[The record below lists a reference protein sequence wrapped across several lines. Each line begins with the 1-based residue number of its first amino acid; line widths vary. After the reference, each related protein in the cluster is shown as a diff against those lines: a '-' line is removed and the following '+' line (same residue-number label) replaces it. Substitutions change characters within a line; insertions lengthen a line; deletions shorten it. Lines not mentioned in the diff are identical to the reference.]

1 MKILSLQ
8 FSNLNSLKGQWKIDF
23 RQAPFADN
31 GVFAITGPTGAGK
44 TTLLDAICLA
54 LYHETPRLGA
64 LSANNNEIMTR
75 GTAECSAEVEFEVKG
90 VAYRAFWSMRRS
102 RGNAQG
108 NLQAAVVELGEVVS
122 QKVLAN
128 QIKKKS
134 ELIEQIT
141 GLDFGRFTKSMM
153 LSQGEFAAFLNADE
167 KQRAELLEELTG
179 TEIYGLISERVHQH
193 YSQAKQQLAELEAQ
207 AKGVQ
212 LLSPEQKQQLQ
223 DEQHTLLLEQNA
235 LGKKTT
241 AQQAHVN
248 WWQQLNGANSAL
260 TQAKQHVAQVQA
272 NKEQEKEALQRLAN
286 SHPSEALRAPFE
298 LLNDTQTQCEQDKKN
313 ITQNSALLAKSLVTL
328 DEHKRV
334 ALTVSKELKA
344 SKDKHFAQE
353 KCLNDDVIPL
363 DNDIAKHQEQTA
375 YVQEKHNNLSAK
387 KTVILTE
394 HQRAQEALT
403 LQQQRLAQADN
414 YLESHKADGALKQF
428 LGQWQVQ
435 ASQLQQAQQS
445 QDALTIKMADEQRQS
460 VAAQQAVQSK
470 QKQHDDSVIQ
480 ANGREKSYQQQVAQ
494 LAMFERN
501 GDLSALEQRLSMLSQ
516 VLPDMLTLKNTQK
529 QWLNQHQELTQKH
542 NAIELNKAEQSKLN
556 TQRDALKTQYKAQ
569 EQQVKLFT
577 QLVSQEEQLVQF
589 RAALE
594 QGTPCPLCGA
604 KEHPVGSD
612 VAVDIP
618 QTIGQKQQAEQHLNQ
633 LKEQG
638 LEVRA
643 KLESLIRAQAELS
656 QRIDWLQN
664 EQSAQMQHWQTCTAQ
679 IQSTDNTILAGE
691 DTQLLA
697 IENSE
702 QLAHVDEQIK
712 AESTQLSEYIKQL
725 KTQTTLLNQHKEQW
739 QQSQA
744 HVQACDS
751 ALQLAQHALQS
762 HTRTVQT
769 LKEDHAKLSQ
779 VIAQLNANLTEQI
792 QGHGYP
798 APQDNELLHWLKHK
812 EHDATQWEQHITQ
825 RNEALSQLEKL
836 KSTHAHTQA
845 QLSDLDAQL
854 TAIKQERDSLT
865 SKLASLK
872 EKRFALFADKSVKD
886 ERDKLALTL
895 RALEQSVTEA
905 QEKLSL
911 AEREHNTHAA
921 NVQNAQA
928 QLAQNQARLHTR
940 QQAWL
945 ERLNTSPFA
954 DQHAFEAAL
963 LDEATRASL
972 EQLKQ
977 RLDDAH
983 ARAHALL
990 EQAQTQVT
998 TLLSA
1003 PHAEQ
1008 WRQTSMQDVT
1018 IALEALTQQQQ
1029 ALTKREGEINHALSS
1044 DSQRTG
1050 EQQTLLLQ
1058 IDQHRQEFEH
1068 LHYLHSLI
1076 GSQKGDKFRTF
1087 AQGLTLDNLMYLANK
1102 QLERLHGRYLLK
1114 RKADASLALSVI
1126 DTWQGDIQRDTK
1138 TLSGGE
1144 SFLVSLALALA
1155 LSELVS
1161 HKTSIDSLFLD
1172 EGFGTLD
1179 SETLDIALDALDNLH
1194 ASGKMIGVISHVE
1207 AMKERIVAQLA
1218 VTKKSGL
1225 GVSELDRKYAVV

>member
-102 RGNAQG
+102 RGNAEG

-212 LLSPEQKQQLQ
+212 LLNPEQKQQLQ
-223 DEQHTLLLEQNA
+223 DEQHTLLTEQNA
-235 LGKKTT
+235 LGKKIT

-260 TQAKQHVAQVQA
+260 EQAKQHVAQAQA
-272 NKEQEKEALQRLAN
+272 NKEQQKEALQRLAN

-298 LLNDTQTQCEQDKKN
+298 LLTDTQAQCEQDKKN
-313 ITQNSALLAKSLVTL
+313 ITQSDTLLANSLVTL
-328 DEHKRV
+328 NERKGI
-334 ALTVSKELKA
+334 ALALSNELKT
-344 SKDKHFAQE
+344 SKDAHIAQE
-353 KCLNDDVIPL
+353 KCINDDVIPL
-363 DNDIAKHQEQTA
+363 DNEIVKYQEQTA
-375 YVQEKHNNLSAK
+375 YVQEKHNNLNAK
-387 KTVILTE
+387 KAAVLSE
-394 HQRAQEALT
+394 HQRAQAALT
-403 LQQQRLAQADN
+403 SHQQRLAQADH
-414 YLESHKADGALKQF
+414 YLASHKADGALKQF

-435 ASQLQQAQQS
+435 ATQLHQAQQS
-445 QDALTIKMADEQRQS
+445 QDALAIKMADEQRQLAS
-460 VAAQQAVQSK
+460 AQQAVQSK
-470 QKQHDDSVIQ
+470 QKQHADSVIQ
-480 ANGREKSYQQQVAQ
+480 ANERQKSYQQHTEQ
-494 LAMFERN
+494 LTALEQQ
-501 GDLSALEQRLSMLSQ
+501 GDLSALEQRLSTLSQ

-529 QWLNQHQELTQKH
+529 QWLKQHQELTQKH

-556 TQRDALKTQYKAQ
+556 TQREALKNQYKAQ

-604 KEHPVGSD
+604 KEHPAGSD

-618 QTIGQKQQAEQHLNQ
+618 HTIEQKEQAEQHLNQ

-643 KLESLIRAQAELS
+643 KLESLIRAHEELS
-656 QRIDWLQN
+656 QRIDGLHH
-664 EQSAQMQHWQTCTAQ
+664 EQSALVQHWQTCAAH
-679 IQSTDNTILAGE
+679 IQSTDSTILANE
-691 DTQLLA
+691 DSQLLT

-702 QLAHVDEQIK
+702 HLSHVEQKIK
-712 AESTQLSEYIKQL
+712 AQSAQLSEYIKQL

-744 HVQACDS
+744 HVQAHDS

-762 HTRTVQT
+762 HTRTVQA
-769 LKEDHAKLSQ
+769 LKEDHANLSQ
-779 VIAQLNANLTEQI
+779 SVAQLSATLAEQI

-798 APQDNELLHWLKHK
+798 APQDNELLQWLKRK
-812 EHDATQWEQHITQ
+812 EQDATQWEHHCTQH
-825 RNEALSQLEKL
+825 NEALSQIEKL
-836 KSTHAHTQA
+836 SSTHAHTQA
-845 QLSDLDAQL
+845 QLTDLDAQL
-854 TAIKQERDSLT
+854 TAIIQERDSLT

-872 EKRFALFADKSVKD
+872 EKRFTLFADKSVKN
-886 ERDKLALTL
+886 ERDKLAQSL
-895 RALEQSVTEA
+895 RTLEQSVNEA

-928 QLAQNQARLHTR
+928 QLTQNQVRLRTR

-945 ERLNTSPFA
+945 ERLKNSPFVN
-954 DQHAFEAAL
+954 QQAFEAAL

-977 RLDDAH
+977 QLDDAH
-983 ARAHALL
+983 ARAQALL
-990 EQAQTQVT
+990 EQAQTQVA
-998 TLLSA
+998 TLLSTPNA
-1003 PHAEQ
+1003 DQ
-1008 WRQTSMQDVT
+1008 WQQTSMQDVAS
-1018 IALEALTQQQQ
+1018 ALDVLSQQRQS
-1029 ALTKREGEINHALSS
+1029 LTKREGEISHALSS

-1207 AMKERIVAQLA
+1207 AMKERIVAQLT

>member
-102 RGNAQG
+102 RGNAEG
-108 NLQAAVVELGEVVS
+108 NLQAAVVELGDVAS
-122 QKVLAN
+122 HKVLAN

-223 DEQHTLLLEQNA
+223 DEQHSLLVEQNA
-235 LGKKTT
+235 LGKKIT
-241 AQQAHVN
+241 AHQTHVN
-248 WWQQLNGANSAL
+248 WWQQLNTADSAL

-272 NKEQEKEALQRLAN
+272 NKDQQKEALQRLAN

-298 LLNDTQTQCEQDKKN
+298 LLNDSQAQCEQDKKN
-313 ITQNSALLAKSLVTL
+313 VTQSDVLLANSVVTL
-328 DEHKRV
+328 DERKRY
-334 ALTVSKELKA
+334 ALTVSNELKA
-344 SKDKHFAQE
+344 NKEAHLAQE
-353 KCLNDDVIPL
+353 KCINDDVIPL
-363 DNDIAKHQEQTA
+363 DSDIVKHQEQTA
-375 YVQEKHNNLSAK
+375 YVQEKLNNLSAK
-387 KTVILTE
+387 KAVTLTE
-394 HQRAQEALT
+394 QQSAQQALT
-403 LQQQRLAQADN
+403 LHQQRLTQADN
-414 YLESHKADGALKQF
+414 YLESQKADGALKQF

-435 ASQLQQAQQS
+435 ASQLQQERQS
-445 QDALTIKMADEQRQS
+445 QDALAIKMAEEQRQLDI
-460 VAAQQAVQSK
+460 AQQELHSK
-470 QKQHDDSVIQ
+470 QKQHADSVIQ
-480 ANGREKSYQQQVAQ
+480 ADALEKSYQQHTAQ
-494 LAMFERN
+494 LVTLERN
-501 GDLSALEQRLSMLSQ
+501 GDLALTEQHLSAFSQ
-516 VLPDMLTLKNTQK
+516 VLPDVLTLKNTQK
-529 QWLNQHQELTQKH
+529 QWLNHHQELTQKH

-569 EQQVKLFT
+569 EQQVKLYT
-577 QLVSQEEQLVQF
+577 QLVSQEEQLVHF

-594 QGTPCPLCGA
+594 HGTPCPLCGA
-604 KEHPVGSD
+604 KEHPTSSGMALD
-612 VAVDIP
+612 MP

-643 KLESLIRAQAELS
+643 KLESLIRADAELS
-656 QRIDWLQN
+656 QRIDWLHN
-664 EQSAQMQHWQTCTAQ
+664 EQSALLQHWQTSVAH
-679 IQSTDNTILAGE
+679 IQNSHNPLLAGE
-691 DTQLLA
+691 NAQPLA

-702 QLAHVDEQIK
+702 RLGHFDEQIK
-712 AESTQLSEYIKQL
+712 SESAQLSEHIKQL
-725 KTQTTLLNQHKEQW
+725 KRQTTLLEQHKERW

-769 LKEDHAKLSQ
+769 LKEDHNKLSQ
-779 VIAQLNANLTEQI
+779 IVAQSSANLAEQI

-798 APQDNELLHWLKHK
+798 ALQDNELLNWLKHK
-812 EHDATQWEQHITQ
+812 EQDATQWERHSSQ
-825 RNEALSQLEKL
+825 RSEALSQIEKL
-836 KSTHAHTQA
+836 SSTHNHSQA
-845 QLSDLDAQL
+845 QLTDFDAQL
-854 TAIKQERDSLT
+854 TAIKQEREKLS

-872 EKRFALFADKSVKD
+872 EQRFALFADKSVKD
-886 ERDKLALTL
+886 ERDKFAQTL
-895 RALEQSVTEA
+895 YALEQSVNEA
-905 QEKLSL
+905 QQKLNL

-921 NVQNAQA
+921 NTQNAQR
-928 QLAQNQARLHTR
+928 QLAQNQARLQTR

-945 ERLNTSPFA
+945 ERLSNSPFA
-954 DQHAFEAAL
+954 TQDAFEAAL
-963 LDEATRASL
+963 LDEETRRSL

-977 RLDDAH
+977 QLDDAH
-983 ARAHALL
+983 ARAQALL
-990 EQAQTQVT
+990 EQAQAQVT

-1003 PHAEQ
+1003 ANAEQ
-1008 WRQTSMQDVT
+1008 WQQTSMQDVT
-1018 IALEALTQQQQ
+1018 NTLEALTQQQQ
-1029 ALTKREGEINHALSS
+1029 ALTKREGEISHALSS
-1044 DSQRTG
+1044 DQQRTG
-1050 EQQTLLLQ
+1050 EQQALLTQ

-1225 GVSELDRKYAVV
+1225 GVSELDRKYAVI